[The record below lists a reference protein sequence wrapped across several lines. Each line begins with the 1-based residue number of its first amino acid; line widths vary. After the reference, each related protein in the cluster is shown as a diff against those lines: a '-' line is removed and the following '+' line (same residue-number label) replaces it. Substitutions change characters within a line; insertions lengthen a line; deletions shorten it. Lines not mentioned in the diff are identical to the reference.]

1 MYDFLPRLCNIYTE
15 LEVRFLS
22 ASALIAIIKLVTD
35 TITLLIPPT
44 LVGAMKAVT
53 GLSHLHCGHIWL
65 RSRRSDVA
73 LVSIHLLMMTMGIN
87 SHMQARRSVGRK
99 DAITWRDGWPS
110 MDFSAHPS
118 SILVGMSMR
127 GSHRVAIW
135 CGHDGFRSPLSIYMV

>member
-1 MYDFLPRLCNIYTE
+1 MIFLPRLYNIYTE

-22 ASALIAIIKLVTD
+22 ASALTAIIKLITD

-44 LVGAMKAVT
+44 FVGAMKAVIR
-53 GLSHLHCGHIWL
+53 LSHLHCGHIWL

-73 LVSIHLLMMTMGIN
+73 LVSIHLWLMTMGIN
-87 SHMQARRSVGRK
+87 SHMQARRSVGRE

-110 MDFSAHPS
+110 MDFSAQPS

-127 GSHRVAIW
+127 GSHRVVIW
-135 CGHDGFRSPLSIYMV
+135 CGHDGFQSLLSIYMV